1 MSGCDEMTMT
11 TPTLAQRAAAAL
23 AALEAALA
31 EREERYEREQAVY
44 RQSLALAAIERHG
57 EWLGDAR
64 YDANAGLIVTDD
76 GMAFHPSGYIDSP
89 RLALVRRCAACNR
102 ALPDDDDNAWIGSL
116 EDLGAALQRWQRH
129 ALLCDDCRDAAMP
142 DSVGTP
148 PSSRPVRD
156 GWLYL
161 PHTGLWINGTRI
173 LWVLR
178 VAPAEYQIT
187 LDTAIPTDDPEH
199 DVIHAD
205 DVAALV
211 AWLEGRP

>member
-1 MSGCDEMTMT
+1 MSVTA
-11 TPTLAQRAAAAL
+11 PTLAQRAAAAL
-23 AALEAALA
+23 AARDAALA

-57 EWLGDAR
+57 DWLGDAR

-76 GMAFHPSGYIDSP
+76 GIAFYPYGGTDWP
-89 RLALVRRCAACNR
+89 RLTLAWRCARCNR
-102 ALPDDDDNAWIGSL
+102 LLPTDERDEWIASL
-116 EDLGAALQRWQRH
+116 EDLGEELARRQGLPPT
-129 ALLCDDCRDAAMP
+129 LCSACSDAAMP
-142 DSVGTP
+142 DSVGPP
-148 PSSRPVRD
+148 PSSQPIRD

-161 PHTGLWINGTRI
+161 PHTGLWINGARI

-211 AWLEGRP
+211 AWLEARS